1 MEKKILFF
9 ATGNSFK
16 MALMKRRMSV
26 FSDLEIVGPK
36 DLNVKIDVVEDGKT
50 AGENAIKKAV
60 AYHEATGLPTIA
72 EDSGL
77 YIDKF
82 SEDKQPGLFVRRVN
96 GRDDL
101 SDNEV
106 FKYYYDE
113 IEKLGGESKAH
124 YFSGVALV
132 DEKGDVHSTI
142 FNETDFL
149 LTTKLYNGE
158 ITKGGILEP
167 MSFDIKA
174 GKYFDERTPEEE
186 EDHYK
191 ELNDGYRELVKK
203 YVLDNPVLKK
213 R

>member
-1 MEKKILFF
+1 MEKKVLFF

-16 MALMKRRMSV
+16 MALMRRRMEV

-36 DLNVKIDVVEDGKT
+36 DLGIKIDVVEDGKT

-60 AYHEATGLPTIA
+60 AYHDATGLPTIA

-82 SEDKQPGLFVRRVN
+82 SFDKQPGLFVRRVN

-101 SDNEV
+101 SDEEV

-124 YFSGVALV
+124 YYSGVALV
-132 DEKGDVHSTI
+132 DASGEVHSTI

-149 LTTKLYNGE
+149 LTTKLYDKE
-158 ITKGGILEP
+158 SLKGGILEP
-167 MSFDIKA
+167 MSFDIQA

-186 EDHYK
+186 ENHYK
-191 ELNDGYRELVKK
+191 ELNEGYRELVKEF
-203 YVLDNPVLKK
+203 VLNDPVKK

>member
-1 MEKKILFF
+1 MRLFF
-9 ATGNSFK
+9 ATGNSYK
-16 MALMKRRMSV
+16 MALMRRRMEV

-36 DLNVKIDVVEDGKT
+36 DLGIKIDVVEDGKT

-60 AYHEATGLPTIA
+60 AYFKATGLPTIA

-101 SDNEV
+101 SDEEV
-106 FKYYYDE
+106 FKYYYEE
-113 IEKLGGESKAH
+113 ISKLGGESKAH
-124 YFSGVALV
+124 YYSGVALV
-132 DEKGDVHSTI
+132 DASGEVHSTI
-142 FNETDFL
+142 FNENDFL

-158 ITKGGILEP
+158 SVTGGTLGP
-167 MSFDIKA
+167 MSYDLRA
-174 GKYFDERTPEEE
+174 NKYFAERTPIEEE
-186 EDHYK
+186 NHYK
-191 ELNDGYRELVKK
+191 ELNEGYRELVKEF
-203 YVLDNPVLKK
+203 VLTNSVKK